1 MRDYPVRSFNEFM
14 LLEKHL
20 DTPRLTLRNL
30 KEEDVQSNYLKWL
43 VDPEV
48 NRFLEVRFEKNQS
61 LEKIRGFV
69 KSINDSKNDLLL
81 GLFEREGGCH
91 IGNIRL
97 GPCVKEHARSPI
109 GYLIGEKK
117 YWGKG
122 YATEAIQRVVRY
134 GFESLGLEKV
144 TAGCY
149 ENNLGSSKA
158 LEKCGFTLEGRM
170 PRSVIFDNQRI
181 ASLMFG
187 IDQPL

>member
-1 MRDYPVRSFNEFM
+1 M

-20 DTPRLTLRNL
+20 DTQRLTLKNL
-30 KEEDVQSNYLKWL
+30 KEEDVQANYLKWL

-48 NRFLEVRFEKNQS
+48 NRFLEVRFEKKQS

-69 KSINDSKNDLLL
+69 KSMNESKNDLLL
-81 GLFEREGGCH
+81 GLFEKKGGCH

-97 GPCVKEHARSPI
+97 GPTVKEHARSPI
-109 GYLIGEKK
+109 GYLIGEKL
-117 YWGKG
+117 YWNKG
-122 YATEAIQRVVRY
+122 YGTEAIQRVVRY
-134 GFESLGLEKV
+134 GFESLGLEKI

-158 LEKCGFTLEGRM
+158 LEKSGFTLEARM
-170 PRSVIFDNQRI
+170 PRSVIFENRRI

-187 IDQPL
+187 IDRPL

>member
-1 MRDYPVRSFNEFM
+1 MRGYPVRWFNESM

-20 DTPRLTLRNL
+20 DTPRLTLKNL
-30 KEEDVQSNYLKWL
+30 KEEDVQANYLKWL

-61 LEKIRGFV
+61 LEKIRSFV
-69 KSINDSKNDLLL
+69 KSINESRNDLLL
-81 GLFEREGGCH
+81 GLFEKKGGCH

-97 GPCVKEHARSPI
+97 GPFVKEHARSPI
-109 GYLIGEKK
+109 GYLIGEKL
-117 YWGKG
+117 YWRKG

-158 LEKCGFTLEGRM
+158 LEKAGFSLEARM
-170 PRSVIFDNQRI
+170 PQSVIFENQRI

-187 IDQPL
+187 IDRLL